1 MISSNTF
8 HVVATELVVG
18 AYSLAGL
25 AFLFCW
31 LSPRLPFSL
40 HDKQASGDAVAHAA
54 LMFGLLATPFAIWSG
69 LSSAPGGEMSSSLL
83 ANKML
88 FSLSGLGLA
97 SGTLVVR
104 WRTGINVWGSAR
116 SSSIQALSGMGATGL
131 MLLTASAGG
140 TFTRGESLLDW
151 LHLPY
156 NETMLMPTFLSALL
170 LLLGIACATIGLRSS
185 A

>member
-54 LMFGLLATPFAIWSG
+54 LMVGLLATPFAIWSG
-69 LSSAPGGEMSSSLL
+69 LSSAPGGEMGSALL

-97 SGTLVVR
+97 SATVVVR
-104 WRTGINVWGSAR
+104 LRTGISVWDSTR
-116 SSSIQALSGMGATGL
+116 SSTIQALSGVGATGL

-140 TFTRGESLLDW
+140 TFARGESLLDW

-156 NETMLMPTFLSALL
+156 NETLLMPTFLSVLL
-170 LLLGIACATIGLRSS
+170 LLLGITCATIGLRSS